1 LTEQTSRQPPRLNA
15 DASRCLRVE
24 SDFLA
29 GVEANL
35 ESAKGRHLRGERWQ
49 TVRDDESDALRAAM
63 ARKRMYD
70 RELLK
75 ELPHNRRV
83 VIHGSERR
91 WWFWTRKTG
100 VAIASVIA
108 PLEHLLSPESATAPP
123 VTLSELADHVRRL
136 VGEAKVPHLVGVC
149 SPSGFDSEALDARL
163 DLPHVTLVLV
173 EPRQGGGWK
182 VHSAQEKLPEEILR
196 LFDPEELNQKLARV
210 QQEIEDRRAELLTGS
225 LSARAIAE
233 RLGLSERVVAWAFE
247 RTAAADPEIRLTRRS
262 GEVLLY
268 RGAPSPMKE
277 TGSMNVVERI
287 RQLFSREGDEAQKIN
302 LLSERRAALARQ
314 RDRIY
319 EDIGKLEK
327 REGEL
332 LQQGRATESQVT
344 RRRLAA
350 QLAQL
355 RKDIARQNT
364 AANMLNQQV
373 NIISTDIHNLTL
385 IQQGQVAQLPATEEL
400 TQNAVRAEEMLETLR
415 ADADLVSNLE
425 TGIAD
430 VATTTEELAILK
442 EFEQPSAEAAEAPRA
457 VKQDAKRATEKFEE
471 PQREKDRPAADP
483 EA

>member
-1 LTEQTSRQPPRLNA
+1 MLNA
-15 DASRCLRVE
+15 DASDCLRVE
-24 SDFLA
+24 LEFLA

-35 ESAKGRHLRGERWQ
+35 ESAKGRHLRGERWR
-49 TVRDDESDALRAAM
+49 TVRDDEGAALRAAM
-63 ARKRMYD
+63 ARKRMDD

-75 ELPHNRRV
+75 RLPHNRRV
-83 VIHGSERR
+83 AIHGSERR

-123 VTLSELADHVRRL
+123 VTLGELADHVRRL

-149 SPSGFDSEALDARL
+149 SPSGFAPDALEARL

-173 EPRQGGGWK
+173 EPREGGGWK
-182 VHSAQEKLPEEILR
+182 VRSAQEKLPEEILR
-196 LFDPEELNQKLARV
+196 LFDPEELSRKLTRV
-210 QQEIEDRRAELLTGS
+210 QKEIEDHRAELLTGS

-233 RLGLSERVVAWAFE
+233 RVGLSERVVAWAFE
-247 RTAAADPEIRLTRRS
+247 QTAAADPEIRLTRRA

-268 RGAPSPMKE
+268 RGAPTRTKE

-287 RQLFSREGDEAQKIN
+287 RQLFSKEGDEAQKIN

-327 REGEL
+327 REGDL
-332 LQQGRATESQVT
+332 LNEGRGTESSVA

-364 AANMLNQQV
+364 AASMLNQQV

-385 IQQGQVAQLPATEEL
+385 IQQGQAAQLPATEEL
-400 TQNAVRAEEMLETLR
+400 TQNAVRAEEMLETLK
-415 ADADLVSNLE
+415 ADADLVSSLE

-430 VATTTEELAILK
+430 VATTDEELAILK
-442 EFEQPSAEAAEAPRA
+442 EFEQPSAEIAEAPRA
-457 VKQDAKRATEKFEE
+457 VREDAKRVTEETEE
-471 PQREKDRPAADP
+471 PPSQKDRRAADP